1 MNYVLQGTGIELTK
15 YRGQANTYDRD
26 NDVAI
31 LKGEIKIMWLN
42 SIM

>member
-1 MNYVLQGTGIELTK
+1 MSCKGEESNSQNIG
-15 YRGQANTYDRD
+15 ANTYDRD

-31 LKGEIKIMWLN
+31 LKGEIKIMWFN